1 MASEK
6 DRGKSPGECLHN
18 GLYRCLPAAN
28 PEKCKD
34 KSFAF
39 RDQKKKVSYSHFGRF
54 SNGLPVCLNLPGIV
68 HLHRVDQSAYIVKLE
83 AQNKL
88 LLEQVTL
95 LTYELRDMKR
105 MLFGRK
111 SERFLPLPPTAQLNL
126 AELMAEAVPPP
137 IITQEVKVIKKQATE
152 VKPTGRH
159 ALPAHLPKV
168 DIVQEP
174 MEDTSGLEKIG
185 EEITE
190 QLDYTPGKLLVR
202 RYIRPK
208 YAKVVT
214 DGTGYTEVII
224 APLPDFPIEK
234 GIPAPGLL
242 AQILVD
248 KHVDHL
254 PIYRQIKR
262 YQRDGVKLSA
272 STISGWLD
280 ATADLLQPL
289 GKELIK
295 VVLGGDYVQADE
307 TPLPVLNGETKGAAH
322 TGYLWAYH
330 SPPDQLIFYDFQPG
344 RGKEGPVHLLKDY
357 SGYLQTDGHGVYEH
371 ASIGGRKEITL
382 MHCMAHARRYFEKAL
397 DNDKPRAEHFLTE
410 LRLLYAIERRAKE
423 AAMSAGQLLDLRR
436 LEAQPVLH
444 RLKAWLQENYSQVLP
459 KSPIGKAIAYSL
471 PRWDR
476 LSLYATDGRLL
487 IDNNPVEN
495 AIRPVA
501 LGRKNF
507 LFAGSN
513 EGGKRLALFYSLLA
527 SCKKQQVN
535 PWEYLKDIPGRL
547 PTTKTSQLRQMLP
560 DRWKH

>member
-1 MASEK
+1 LYNRLQQDIARIVAEK
-6 DRGKSPGECLHN
+6 WT
-18 GLYRCLPAAN
+18 
-28 PEKCKD
+28 D
-34 KSFAF
+34 KPLVF
-39 RDQKKKVSYSHFGRF
+39 RNQKKRTSYAHLTTVILVAG
-54 SNGLPVCLNLPGIV
+54 VCSNLPGIV
-68 HLHRVDQSAYIVKLE
+68 HLHPVDQADYISRLE

-105 MLFGRK
+105 LLFGRK
-111 SERFLPLPPTAQLNL
+111 SERYLPQAPTAQLNL
-126 AELMAEAVPPP
+126 AELMAEVVPAPVT
-137 IITQEVKVIKKQATE
+137 TQEVKVVKKQTAE

-168 DIVQEP
+168 DIVLEP
-174 MEDTSGLEKIG
+174 VEDISGLEKIG

-190 QLDYTPGKLLVR
+190 QLDYTPGKLLIR

-208 YAKVVT
+208 YAKVVI

-224 APLPDFPIEK
+224 ASLPDFPIEK

-272 STISGWLD
+272 STISGWLE

-295 VVLGGDYVQADE
+295 AVLSGDYVQADE

-344 RGKEGPVHLLKDY
+344 RGKEGPIHLLKDY
-357 SGYLQTDGHGVYEH
+357 TGYLQTDGYGVYEH
-371 ASIGGRKEITL
+371 EQIGGRKGITL

-397 DNDKPRAEHFLTE
+397 DNDKQRAQHVLAAVQQ
-410 LRLLYAIERRAKE
+410 LYSIERRCKDEGLNTDQILALRQQE
-423 AAMSAGQLLDLRR
+423 ALPALQA
-436 LEAQPVLH
+436 
-444 RLKAWLQENYSQVLP
+444 LKNWLQENYTQVLP

-476 LSLYATDGRLL
+476 LSLYTTDGRLQ
-487 IDNNPVEN
+487 IDNNPIEN

-535 PWEYLKDIPGRL
+535 PWEYLKDILERI
-547 PTTKTSQLRQMLP
+547 PTTKISQLRDLLP
-560 DRWKH
+560 DRWKHQ

>member
-1 MASEK
+1 VAGVFLAGGSC
-6 DRGKSPGECLHN
+6 S
-18 GLYRCLPAAN
+18 
-28 PEKCKD
+28 
-34 KSFAF
+34 
-39 RDQKKKVSYSHFGRF
+39 
-54 SNGLPVCLNLPGIV
+54 NLPGIV
-68 HLHRVDQSAYIVKLE
+68 PLQGVDQAEYITRLE

-105 MLFGRK
+105 LLFGRK
-111 SERFLPLPPTAQLNL
+111 SERFLPSSPTAQLDL
-126 AELMAEAVPPP
+126 LQLMAEAAQPVA
-137 IITQEVKVIKKQATE
+137 ITQDVKVVKKQASE

-168 DIVQEP
+168 DIVLEP
-174 MEDTSGLEKIG
+174 MEDTTGLEKIG

-208 YAKVVT
+208 YARVVG
-214 DGTGYTEVII
+214 DGTGYTEVFI

-289 GKELIK
+289 GRELIK
-295 VVLGGDYVQADE
+295 VVFAGDYIQADE

-330 SPPDQLIFYDFQPG
+330 SPPDQLIFYDFQPV
-344 RGKEGPVHLLKDY
+344 RGKDGPIHLLKDY
-357 SGYLQTDGHGVYEH
+357 AGYLQTDGYGVYEH
-371 ASIGGRKEITL
+371 AAIGGRKDIVL

-397 DNDKPRAEHFLTE
+397 DNDKERAEHFLIE
-410 LRLLYAIERRAKE
+410 VQKLYAIERRIREEKLSVSQALVLRQQE
-423 AAMSAGQLLDLRR
+423 ALPILQG
-436 LEAQPVLH
+436 
-444 RLKAWLQENYSQVLP
+444 LKSWLQ
-459 KSPIGKAIAYSL
+459 GKHSSIHVF
-471 PRWDR
+471 
-476 LSLYATDGRLL
+476 LSG
-487 IDNNPVEN
+487 
-495 AIRPVA
+495 
-501 LGRKNF
+501 
-507 LFAGSN
+507 
-513 EGGKRLALFYSLLA
+513 LA
-527 SCKKQQVN
+527 
-535 PWEYLKDIPGRL
+535 
-547 PTTKTSQLRQMLP
+547 
-560 DRWKH
+560 

>member
-1 MASEK
+1 MAYSTGL
-6 DRGKSPGECLHN
+6 RGQYRENERISRLLFAIKKRGPVIHILN
-18 GLYRCLPAAN
+18 GCHLCHPA
-28 PEKCKD
+28 C
-34 KSFAF
+34 S
-39 RDQKKKVSYSHFGRF
+39 
-54 SNGLPVCLNLPGIV
+54 NLPGIV
-68 HLHRVDQSAYIVKLE
+68 HLWEVNQSEYISKLE
-83 AQNKL
+83 GQNKL

-95 LTYELRDMKR
+95 LTYELRDIKR

-111 SERFLPLPPTAQLNL
+111 SERFLPQPPTAQLNL
-126 AELMAEAVPPP
+126 AELMTERVAAPV
-137 IITQEVKVIKKQATE
+137 ITQEVKVIKKQTAE

-168 DIVQEP
+168 DIVLEP
-174 MEDTSGLEKIG
+174 VEDTSGLEKIG

-289 GKELIK
+289 GRELIK
-295 VVLGGDYVQADE
+295 VVLSGDYVQADE

-330 SPPDQLIFYDFQPG
+330 SPPDQLIFYDYQPG
-344 RGKEGPVHLLKDY
+344 RGKEGPIHLLKYY
-357 SGYLQTDGHGVYEH
+357 SGYLQTDGYGVYEH

-397 DNDKPRAEHFLTE
+397 DNDNPRAEHV
-410 LRLLYAIERRAKE
+410 LREMQLLYAIERRAKE
-423 AAMSAGQLLDLRR
+423 GNMPAGQIRELRGQ
-436 LEAQPVLH
+436 EALPVLQ
-444 RLKAWLQENYSQVLP
+444 RLKEWLQENYSKVLP

-476 LSLYATDGRLL
+476 LSLYATDGRLQ
-487 IDNNPVEN
+487 IDNNPIEN

-535 PWEYLKDIPGRL
+535 PWEYLKDILERM
-547 PTTKTSQLRQMLP
+547 PTTKISQLRDLLP
-560 DRWKH
+560 DRWKR

>member
-1 MASEK
+1 M
-6 DRGKSPGECLHN
+6 
-18 GLYRCLPAAN
+18 
-28 PEKCKD
+28 
-34 KSFAF
+34 
-39 RDQKKKVSYSHFGRF
+39 
-54 SNGLPVCLNLPGIV
+54 
-68 HLHRVDQSAYIVKLE
+68 DQSEYIAKLE

-105 MLFGRK
+105 LLFGRK
-111 SERFLPLPPTAQLNL
+111 SEGFIPQAPSEQLNL
-126 AELMAEAVPPP
+126 AELMQEAALPSIVR
-137 IITQEVKVIKKQATE
+137 QEVKVVKKQPSE

-168 DIVQEP
+168 DIVLEP
-174 MEDTSGLEKIG
+174 IADTTGLEKIG
-185 EEITE
+185 EEVTE

-208 YAKVVT
+208 YARVAM
-214 DGTGYTEVII
+214 DGTGYTEVLI

-254 PIYRQIKR
+254 PIHRQIKR

-289 GKELIK
+289 GRELVR
-295 VVLGGDYVQADE
+295 VVLAGDYVQADE

-330 SPPDQLIFYDFQPG
+330 SPPAQLIFYDFQPG
-344 RGKEGPVHLLKDY
+344 RGKEGPIHLLKDY
-357 SGYLQTDGHGVYEH
+357 SGYLQTDGYGVYEH
-371 ASIGGRKEITL
+371 EAIGSRKDITL
-382 MHCMAHARRYFEKAL
+382 LHCMAHARRYFDKAL

-410 LRLLYAIERRAKE
+410 VQLLYGIERRAKE
-423 AAMSAGQLLDLRR
+423 ANMTCEQILELRQQ
-436 LEAQPVLH
+436 EAVPVLQ
-444 RLKAWLQENYSQVLP
+444 RMKSWLQENYTQVLP

-476 LSLYATDGRLL
+476 LSLYVTDGRLQL
-487 IDNNPVEN
+487 DNNTIEN

-513 EGGKRLALFYSLLA
+513 EGGKRLALFYSLLI
-527 SCKKQQVN
+527 SCKKHQVN
-535 PWEYLKDIPGRL
+535 PWEYIKDILERMPS
-547 PTTKTSQLRQMLP
+547 TKTSQLRELLP
-560 DRWKH
+560 DRWSPSAKIP

>member
-1 MASEK
+1 MNQSE
-6 DRGKSPGECLHN
+6 
-18 GLYRCLPAAN
+18 
-28 PEKCKD
+28 
-34 KSFAF
+34 
-39 RDQKKKVSYSHFGRF
+39 
-54 SNGLPVCLNLPGIV
+54 
-68 HLHRVDQSAYIVKLE
+68 YITKLE

-105 MLFGRK
+105 LLFGRK
-111 SERFLPLPPTAQLNL
+111 SERFLPQSPTAQLDL
-126 AELMAEAVPPP
+126 LQFMSETAQPAA
-137 IITQEVKVIKKQATE
+137 ITQEMKVVKKQTAE
-152 VKPTGRH
+152 IKPTGRH

-168 DIVQEP
+168 DIVLEP
-174 MEDTSGLEKIG
+174 LEDTSGLEKIG

-190 QLDYTPGKLLVR
+190 QLDYAPGKLLVR
-202 RYIRPK
+202 RFIRPK
-208 YAKVVT
+208 YARMVA
-214 DGTGYTEVII
+214 DGTGYTEVLI
-224 APLPDFPIEK
+224 APLPDFPIDK

-289 GKELIK
+289 GQELIK
-295 VVLGGDYVQADE
+295 VVFSGDYVQADE
-307 TPLPVLNGETKGAAH
+307 TPLPILNGETKGAVH

-344 RGKEGPVHLLKDY
+344 RGKDGPIHLLKDY
-357 SGYLQTDGHGVYEH
+357 TGYLQTDGYGVYEH
-371 ASIGGRKEITL
+371 AAIGGRTDIML

-397 DNDKPRAEHFLTE
+397 DNDKQRAEHFLTE
-410 LRLLYAIERRAKE
+410 VQKLYAIERRARE
-423 AAMSAGQLLDLRR
+423 ANLSVGEILALRQQEALPLLD
-436 LEAQPVLH
+436 A
-444 RLKAWLQENYSQVLP
+444 LKKWLQDNYMQVLP
-459 KSPIGKAIAYSL
+459 KSKIGKAIAYSL

-476 LSLYATDGRLL
+476 LSLYTTDGRLQL
-487 IDNNPVEN
+487 DNNNIEN
-495 AIRPVA
+495 AMRPVA

-527 SCKKQQVN
+527 SCKKQEVN
-535 PWEYLKDIPGRL
+535 PWEYLRDVLERMPRSKI
-547 PTTKTSQLRQMLP
+547 SQLRDLLP
-560 DRWKH
+560 DRWGSIEERKKDQSANTTCSKS

>member
-1 MASEK
+1 
-6 DRGKSPGECLHN
+6 
-18 GLYRCLPAAN
+18 
-28 PEKCKD
+28 
-34 KSFAF
+34 
-39 RDQKKKVSYSHFGRF
+39 
-54 SNGLPVCLNLPGIV
+54 
-68 HLHRVDQSAYIVKLE
+68 VDQSDYIARLE

-105 MLFGRK
+105 LLFGRK
-111 SERFLPLPPTAQLNL
+111 SERFLPSSPSAQLDL
-126 AELMAEAVPPP
+126 MQVMAEAAVPAAV
-137 IITQEVKVIKKQATE
+137 TREVKVVTTKPGEA
-152 VKPTGRH
+152 KPTGRQ
-159 ALPAHLPKV
+159 ALPGHLPKV
-168 DIVQEP
+168 DIVLEP
-174 MEDTSGLEKIG
+174 TEDIAGLEKIG

-190 QLDYTPGKLLVR
+190 QLDYTPGKLQIR

-208 YAKVVT
+208 YARVKA
-214 DGTGYTEVII
+214 DGTGYTEVFI
-224 APLPDFPIEK
+224 AALPDFPIER
-234 GIPAPGLL
+234 GIAAPGLL

-280 ATADLLQPL
+280 TTADLLEPL

-295 VVLGGDYVQADE
+295 AVFQSDYVQADE

-344 RGKEGPVHLLKDY
+344 RGKEGPIHLLKDY
-357 SGYLQTDGHGVYEH
+357 TGYLQTDGYGVYEH
-371 ASIGGRKEITL
+371 ASIGGRKEIIL

-397 DNDKPRAEHFLTE
+397 DNDQQRAERFLKE
-410 LRLLYAIERRAKE
+410 VQKLYAIERRAREEGLSTTAIRELRQQE
-423 AAMSAGQLLDLRR
+423 ALPILQSMKGW
-436 LEAQPVLH
+436 LE
-444 RLKAWLQENYSQVLP
+444 ENYTEVLP
-459 KSPIGKAIAYSL
+459 KSKIGKAIAYSL

-476 LSLYATDGRLL
+476 LSLYTTDGRLQL
-487 IDNNPVEN
+487 DNNTIEN
-495 AIRPVA
+495 AMRPIA

-513 EGGKRLALFYSLLA
+513 EGGKRLALFYSLLE
-527 SCKKQQVN
+527 SCKKQHVN
-535 PWEYLKDIPGRL
+535 PWKYIKDILERM
-547 PTTKTSQLRQMLP
+547 PTTKTSQLRDLLP
-560 DRWKH
+560 DRWKLQS

>member
-1 MASEK
+1 M
-6 DRGKSPGECLHN
+6 
-18 GLYRCLPAAN
+18 
-28 PEKCKD
+28 
-34 KSFAF
+34 
-39 RDQKKKVSYSHFGRF
+39 
-54 SNGLPVCLNLPGIV
+54 
-68 HLHRVDQSAYIVKLE
+68 DQSDYIARLE

-105 MLFGRK
+105 LLFGRK
-111 SERFLPLPPTAQLNL
+111 SERFLPSSPSAQLDL
-126 AELMAEAVPPP
+126 MQVMAEAAVPAAV
-137 IITQEVKVIKKQATE
+137 TREVKVVTTKPGEA
-152 VKPTGRH
+152 KPTGRQ

-168 DIVQEP
+168 DIVLEP
-174 MEDTSGLEKIG
+174 TEDIAGLEKIG

-190 QLDYTPGKLLVR
+190 QLDYTPGKLQIL

-208 YAKVVT
+208 YARVKA
-214 DGTGYTEVII
+214 DGTGYTEVFI
-224 APLPDFPIEK
+224 AALPDFPIER
-234 GIPAPGLL
+234 GIAAPGLL

-280 ATADLLQPL
+280 ATADLLEPL

-295 VVLGGDYVQADE
+295 AVFQSYYVQADE

-344 RGKEGPVHLLKDY
+344 RGKEGPIHLLKDY
-357 SGYLQTDGHGVYEH
+357 TGYLQTDGYGVYEH
-371 ASIGGRKEITL
+371 ASIGGRKEIIL

-397 DNDKPRAEHFLTE
+397 DNDQQRAERFLKE
-410 LRLLYAIERRAKE
+410 VQKLYAIERRAREEGLSTTAIRELRQQE
-423 AAMSAGQLLDLRR
+423 ALPILQSMKGW
-436 LEAQPVLH
+436 LE
-444 RLKAWLQENYSQVLP
+444 ENYTEVLP
-459 KSPIGKAIAYSL
+459 KSKIGKAIAYSL

-476 LSLYATDGRLL
+476 LSLYTTDGRLQL
-487 IDNNPVEN
+487 DNNTIEN
-495 AIRPVA
+495 AMRPIA
-501 LGRKNF
+501 LDRKNF

-513 EGGKRLALFYSLLA
+513 EGGKRLALFYSLLE
-527 SCKKQQVN
+527 SCKKQHVN
-535 PWEYLKDIPGRL
+535 PWEYIKDILERM
-547 PTTKTSQLRQMLP
+547 PTTKTSQLRDLLP
-560 DRWKH
+560 DRWKLQS

>member
-1 MASEK
+1 M
-6 DRGKSPGECLHN
+6 
-18 GLYRCLPAAN
+18 
-28 PEKCKD
+28 
-34 KSFAF
+34 
-39 RDQKKKVSYSHFGRF
+39 
-54 SNGLPVCLNLPGIV
+54 
-68 HLHRVDQSAYIVKLE
+68 DQSEYITKIE

-105 MLFGRK
+105 LLFGRK
-111 SERFLPLPPTAQLNL
+111 SERFLPQSPTAQLNL
-126 AELMAEAVPPP
+126 AELMVEAAMAPVV
-137 IITQEVKVIKKQATE
+137 TQEVKVIKKQTAE

-168 DIVQEP
+168 DIVLEP
-174 MEDTSGLEKIG
+174 LEDTIGLEKIG

-190 QLDYTPGKLLVR
+190 QLDYAPGKLLVR

-208 YAKVVT
+208 YARVVS

-224 APLPDFPIEK
+224 APLPDFPIER

-272 STISGWLD
+272 STISGWLE
-280 ATADLLQPL
+280 ATADLLLPL

-295 VVLGGDYVQADE
+295 VVLAGDYIQADE

-357 SGYLQTDGHGVYEH
+357 TGYLQTDGYGVYEH
-371 ASIGGRKEITL
+371 TSIGGRKEITL
-382 MHCMAHARRYFEKAL
+382 MHCMAHGRRYFEKAL
-397 DNDKPRAEHFLTE
+397 DNDKSRAEYILKE
-410 LRLLYAIERRAKE
+410 LQLLYAIERSAKE
-423 AAMSAGQLLDLRR
+423 QRMPPDQIRELRCKEALPI
-436 LEAQPVLH
+436 LE
-444 RLKAWLQENYSQVLP
+444 RLKTWLQENYLQVLP
-459 KSPIGKAIAYSL
+459 KSPIGKAIAYAL

-476 LSLYATDGRLL
+476 LSLYATDGRLQ
-487 IDNNPVEN
+487 IDNNPIEN

-513 EGGKRLALFYSLLA
+513 EGGRRLALFYSLLA
-527 SCKKQQVN
+527 SCKKQEVN
-535 PWEYLKDIPGRL
+535 PWEYLKDILERM
-547 PTTKTSQLRQMLP
+547 PTTKISQLRDLLP
-560 DRWKH
+560 DRWSCK